1 MYKRLIFLFGILFIF
16 QSCSFLRGIKSNIN
30 HTSSTNLNFTV
41 QENNK
46 FLIQAHDWIG
56 IPYKNGGVDLNGMDC
71 SGLLYRL
78 YTTDVDFSIP
88 RAVLDQENFGLF
100 VPQNKLEIGDWL
112 FFKTNNSTIMNHVG
126 IVKSVKFNQVI
137 FIHASTSKG
146 VREDDLFAKY
156 WNQSFVKAIR
166 PFKQLKK

>member
-1 MYKRLIFLFGILFIF
+1 MHKRIIFLFGLFFLF
-16 QSCSFLRGIKSNIN
+16 QSCTLLKVLKSKIN
-30 HTSSTNLNFTV
+30 STSSSNLNFTD

-56 IPYKNGGVDLNGMDC
+56 IPYKNGGIDLNGMDC

-78 YTTDVDFSIP
+78 YTDVDFSIP
-88 RAVLDQENFGLF
+88 RAVLEQENFGLF

-146 VREDDLFAKY
+146 VREDDLFVKY
-156 WNQSFVKAIR
+156 WNQGFVKAIR